1 MGLSLCLG
9 TGNPEPWGEDGLCP
23 LCLWTMCLLGGALQG
38 KLMQK
43 RRRHACLLQRP
54 GGGWVAETTGCHPHS
69 QNPLT
74 PQMPPNELTQS
85 LSAPVSE
92 KRLTSALQP
101 DPLSPPPRCKLAA
114 ADSCPR
120 PLGTR
125 SKEDDIWWTKRSDL
139 AQKKGLCAF
148 STQEFVADRTGTAKL
163 RSDISPKQF

>member
-125 SKEDDIWWTKRSDL
+125 ST
-139 AQKKGLCAF
+139 LCPIGPERAHQTPLPVQCEGHLDAGVQ
-148 STQEFVADRTGTAKL
+148 SVGH
-163 RSDISPKQF
+163 SPRWEGEQLSRE